1 MPGGSY
7 PRTIDNGAGERL
19 TFTGRRTDPDGREYL
34 DIRSE
39 VSPGS
44 GPPMHVHNLQTES
57 MTVDEGRI
65 GYAIGKG
72 PEQFAGPG
80 ETVQFRPGEAHRF
93 WNDGAESALIHGW
106 VSPPHN
112 CEYYLS
118 QLFDSMKRT
127 GKGPNPLDMA
137 FLVGRYRSEFGGRPI
152 PAPVERGVFPLMR
165 LVGRLTG
172 RYARY
177 ADAPEPVTA

>member
-1 MPGGSY
+1 MAGSY

-19 TFTGRRTDPDGREYL
+19 TFIGRRTDPDGREYL
-34 DIRSE
+34 DVSSE
-39 VSPGS
+39 VAPGS

-57 MTVDEGRI
+57 ITVDEGRI

-72 PEQFAGPG
+72 PEQFAGPS

-93 WNDGAESALIHGW
+93 WNAGAESARIHGW

-112 CEYYLS
+112 FEYYLT
-118 QLFDSMKRT
+118 QTFDSMKRT
-127 GKGPNPLDMA
+127 GNAPNPLDMA
-137 FLVGRYRSEFGGRPI
+137 FLLGRYRSEFGGRPI
-152 PAPVERGVFPLMR
+152 PPPVERGVFPLMR

-177 ADAPEPVTA
+177 VDAPEPVAA